1 MWRHLN
7 VVGFSRVFLGMALA
21 LTVLTGTAVAD
32 EYKIDPVHSSAV
44 FKINHLGASNTYGMM
59 PNVTGTLTFDE
70 NDASKNA
77 ITISVDATSV
87 STFNAGR
94 DKHLSGPDFFNSKQF
109 PAITFKS
116 TAWKK
121 TGDGTYD
128 ITGEFTML
136 GVSKEITVS
145 AEHIG
150 YGKNRSGDVLTGF
163 DSTFVIDRTD
173 YGMAYGVADEGGI
186 GKEVTI
192 TIAIE
197 SAKQ

>member
-1 MWRHLN
+1 M
-7 VVGFSRVFLGMALA
+7 FLGIAVA
-21 LTVLTGTAVAD
+21 LTVLTGIATAD
-32 EYKIDPVHSSAV
+32 EYKIDPVHSSAL

-59 PNVTGTLTFDE
+59 PNVTGTVTFNED
-70 NDASKNA
+70 DAAKNA

-87 STFNAGR
+87 STFNTGR

-109 PAITFKS
+109 PAITFTS
-116 TAWKK
+116 TSWKK
-121 TGDGTYD
+121 TDDGRYD
-128 ITGEFTML
+128 ITGEFTLL
-136 GVSKEITVS
+136 GVTKEITVN

-150 YGKNRSGDVLTGF
+150 YGKNRTGAELTGF
-163 DSTFVIDRTD
+163 ESTFVIDRTD

-186 GKEVTI
+186 GKDVTI